1 MAASE
6 DQLKTLMLGGLDGD
20 AAAHGALLRALVPL
34 LRSFYRRRLH
44 GAEGDVDDLIQ
55 ETLIAV
61 HTRRSTYDRDRP
73 FTAWLYAVARY
84 RIIDHARRRKLSVAL
99 EDVEA
104 SLVADDVEAVFSA
117 QMDLDALFVEPH
129 LWGQGIGRRLIE
141 YCVDVSRREQKTA
154 LHVIGNPHAAG
165 FYRACGFEQDGV
177 VATRFGEGLVFR
189 KAV

>member
-1 MAASE
+1 MTASE

-20 AAAHGALLRALVPL
+20 AAAHAALLRALVPL
-34 LRSFYRRRLH
+34 LQSFYRRRLR

-84 RIIDHARRRKLSVAL
+84 RIIDHVRRRKLSVAL

-104 SLVADDVEAVFSA
+104 SLVADDVEALSSA
-117 QMDLDALFVEPH
+117 QMDLDALLSTLSPKQARAIRDTQVE
-129 LWGQGIGRRLIE
+129 GKSVAEAAADAGIGE
-141 YCVDVSRREQKTA
+141 SDVKVSVHRGLKA
-154 LHVIGNPHAAG
+154 LAARIRG
-165 FYRACGFEQDGV
+165 A
-177 VATRFGEGLVFR
+177 
-189 KAV
+189 

>member
-20 AAAHGALLRALVPL
+20 AAAHGALLHALVPL

-104 SLVADDVEAVFSA
+104 SLVADDVEAVSSA
-117 QMDLDALFVEPH
+117 QMDLDALLATLSPKQARAIRDTQLEGKSVAEAAADA
-129 LWGQGIGRRLIE
+129 GIGE
-141 YCVDVSRREQKTA
+141 SDVKVSVHRGLKA
-154 LHVIGNPHAAG
+154 LAARIRG
-165 FYRACGFEQDGV
+165 S
-177 VATRFGEGLVFR
+177 
-189 KAV
+189 

>member
-34 LRSFYRRRLH
+34 LRSFYRRRLS
-44 GAEGDVDDLIQ
+44 GAEGDIDDLIQ

-104 SLVADDVEAVFSA
+104 SLVADDAEAVFSA
-117 QMDLDALFVEPH
+117 QMDLDTLLATLSPKQARAIRDTQLEGKSVAEAAADA
-129 LWGQGIGRRLIE
+129 GIGE
-141 YCVDVSRREQKTA
+141 SDVKVSVHRGLKA
-154 LHVIGNPHAAG
+154 LAARIRG
-165 FYRACGFEQDGV
+165 S
-177 VATRFGEGLVFR
+177 
-189 KAV
+189 